1 MNTKSTGAIIHSELS
16 VTRMYKFMASL
27 EGPSAIARTL
37 KKWKQEIGV
46 TIEKDT
52 KNSFPNATELE
63 QNLCSLNSSAAN
75 EEGIVDWKLVM
86 TWVAKRKGSGRA
98 YNSKSGHGVLTG
110 IESENILSY
119 ETRISNCEQCEVH
132 KVTSQVKEH
141 DCMINWGGS
150 SEAMASD
157 LAVEMLVSGTTQKA
171 RISTIV
177 MDEDSTTMAKIKKIC
192 VT

>member
-1 MNTKSTGAIIHSELS
+1 MNTKSAGAIIHSELS

-98 YNSKSGHGVLTG
+98 YNSKSGYGVLTG
-110 IESENILSY
+110 IKSENILSY
-119 ETRISNCEQCEVH
+119 ETRVSNCEQYEVH